1 MMGSQDEFL
10 KGSLSKLPGKTPV
23 KMAKV
28 EWPILWPFMDKIMV
42 RPMDPPKES
51 GGGIL
56 LSEKTVSAEIAL
68 TTVGQVMDVG
78 SLCFT
83 ANTKDGVDYS
93 KEKRQVTVGT
103 WILYR
108 KHAGQPVF
116 VRQGNDGQKLD
127 KNRAPR
133 LLVMTEED
141 ILGVF
146 KNEEEARKVWA
157 WCG

>member
-1 MMGSQDEFL
+1 MGSQDDFL
-10 KGSLSKLPGKTPV
+10 KLAKGAPVKAAPV

-28 EWPILWPFMDKIMV
+28 EWPILWPFLDKIMV

-56 LSEKTVSAEIAL
+56 LAEKTVSAEIAL
-68 TTVGQVMDVG
+68 TTVGMVMDVG

-83 ANTKDGVDYS
+83 AHTKDGVDYS
-93 KEKRQVTVGT
+93 KEKRAVKVGT
-103 WILYR
+103 WVLYR

-133 LLVMTEED
+133 LLMMTEDD

-146 KNEEEARKVWA
+146 HNEAEARKVWA